1 MGVKV
6 GTITENFRKLI
17 EKTTKPRVNYVIL
30 FLTSSLMLVAI
41 SSATMADPLLDA
53 SIAYQR
59 GDYETARRLLRPLA
73 EQGDA
78 FAQYKLGE
86 MYATGKGVRQ
96 DYTAAAKLYR
106 LAAEQGD
113 PDGQE
118 LLGLLYDVGAG
129 VPRDYVQ
136 AHMWLNLAASRYLA
150 SEVTKREVAVEAQDL
165 VASKMTPE
173 QVAEAQKL
181 AREWKPKPER

>member
-1 MGVKV
+1 MVAEV
-6 GTITENFRKLI
+6 GTITKNFQKLI
-17 EKTTKPRVNYVIL
+17 EKVTKSGMDYVKS
-30 FLTSSLMLVAI
+30 FLTSSFLLVAI
-41 SSATMADPLLDA
+41 ASAAVAGLLEDA
-53 SIAYQR
+53 TVAYQR

-78 FAQYKLGE
+78 VAQYKLGE

-96 DYTAAAKLYR
+96 DYAEAAKLYR
-106 LAAEQGD
+106 LSAEQGD

-150 SEVTKREVAVEAQDL
+150 SEVTKLEVAVETRDL

-173 QVAEAQKL
+173 QIAEAQKL
-181 AREWKPKPER
+181 AREWKPRPE